1 MKALSSASEFI
12 NFISG
17 SLALKK
23 AQPTNSVLCHSFIYL
38 SINLSAAAELAQ
50 ALGNKCNGGPI
61 VGRLVRDLRQTIK
74 TAIKAKYH
82 LAFMP
87 RSESGLESADS
98 GGTYLLFNA
107 HRKMKG

>member
-61 VGRLVRDLRQTIK
+61 VGRLVITHPFLLPIRDDLKLPPK
-74 TAIKAKYH
+74 TFPT
-82 LAFMP
+82 L
-87 RSESGLESADS
+87 
-98 GGTYLLFNA
+98 
-107 HRKMKG
+107 KMKTNALRP